1 MSTDLAYSEWTG
13 FLSKLEAAEEE
24 FVKGGLPRSKLFGP
38 KTMMLPCA
46 EALVVWHVDGK
57 T

>member
-1 MSTDLAYSEWTG
+1 MSTDLAYSEWIR

-24 FVKGGLPRSKLFGP
+24 FVSGRPPRSKLFGP
-38 KTMMLPCA
+38 KTMMVPCA
-46 EALVVWHVDGK
+46 APLVVWHEDGA